1 VIPVCPPGSS
11 KMKGDT
17 TCPTPLEWVGHVAAV
32 QFSRAAERAPAGFAE
47 AGLSKLNSMLG
58 LELRELRG
66 RTKRR
71 TAGIRECGS
80 RLARPGSVD
89 VLGRTVGDRWLASV
103 RVTPKGERRTAGHGA
118 VPCGSQSGTP

>member
-1 VIPVCPPGSS
+1 MRRNSEEFRSVIPVCPPGSS

-58 LELRELRG
+58 LELRDVRG
-66 RTKRR
+66 RAMNARL
-71 TAGIRECGS
+71 GS
-80 RLARPGSVD
+80 TDVAPGWP
-89 VLGRTVGDRWLASV
+89 GQV
-103 RVTPKGERRTAGHGA
+103 RSTY
-118 VPCGSQSGTP
+118 